1 MDVASSPRFIAAVNI
16 KLLERRERLFGH
28 RMPLFYA
35 DPVHIVRGEGVWL
48 TDASGKR
55 YMDMYNNVPC
65 VGHANP
71 RIVAAMQTQAGT
83 LNVHSRYLH
92 EGILDYAER
101 LTGLHAERLSR
112 AVFCCTGTE
121 ASEIALLMARAATG
135 GQGIICSDAGYH
147 GNSTEVRRL
156 SRRGG
161 ANNPEIRAIPYPQRY
176 RPIDESASEPQL
188 TEFHLD
194 QVRSAI
200 ADFADHDIPF
210 AGMFLC
216 SLLFNEGI
224 PDIPAG
230 FMAGA
235 ARIVHDAGG
244 VFIADEVQAGFCR
257 SGNWWGYETTGFVPD
272 IVTMGKPMGAGLPL
286 AGVVARPEL
295 VDAFREKTGYFNT
308 FASSPLQAAVGMA
321 VLDEIEER
329 HLLDNVVA
337 AGAHLRHALVELQG
351 AYECMGDV
359 RGHGLAL
366 AVDWV
371 RDRASKEPDRAGVAA
386 VVNRLKEKGFL
397 AGSAGSL
404 GNVLKLRPPLVF
416 SKDNADT
423 FANAL
428 SETMQE
434 LHG

>member
-1 MDVASSPRFIAAVNI
+1 MNAR
-16 KLLERRERLFGH
+16 LLERRERLLGQ
-28 RMPLFYA
+28 RMPLFYTE
-35 DPVHIVRGEGVWL
+35 PVHIVRGEGVWL
-48 TDASGKR
+48 YDAAGKR

-71 RIVAAMQTQAGT
+71 RVVAAMQTQAGM

-92 EGILDYAER
+92 EGILNYAER
-101 LTGLHAERLSR
+101 LTGLHAGPLRR

-135 GQGIICSDAGYH
+135 GRGVICSDAGYH

-156 SRRGG
+156 SRRGS
-161 ANNPEIRAIPYPQRY
+161 ATSPEIRTIPYPQRY
-176 RPIDESASEPQL
+176 RPIDTSASEGEL
-188 TEFHLD
+188 AERYLD
-194 QVRSAI
+194 RVRQAI
-200 ADFADHDIPF
+200 ADFANHDIPF

-216 SLLFNEGI
+216 SLLCNEGI

-230 FMAGA
+230 FMARA
-235 ARIVHDAGG
+235 AELVREAGG

-272 IVTMGKPMGAGLPL
+272 IATMGKPMGAGLPL
-286 AGVVARPEL
+286 AGVVARAEL

-321 VLDEIEER
+321 VLDELEER
-329 HLLDNVVA
+329 RLLDNVVA
-337 AGAHLRHALVELQG
+337 AGAHLRRALMALHAD
-351 AYECMGDV
+351 YECMGDV

-366 AVDWV
+366 GVDWV
-371 RDRASKEPDRAGVAA
+371 RDRASKDPDRPGVGS
-386 VVNRLKEKGFL
+386 VVNRLKEKGIL

-416 SKDNADT
+416 SKENADT

-428 SETMQE
+428 AETMQE
-434 LHG
+434 LYG

>member
-1 MDVASSPRFIAAVNI
+1 MNSE
-16 KLLERRERLFGH
+16 LLERRERLLGQ
-28 RMPLFYA
+28 RMALFYA
-35 DPVHIVRGEGVWL
+35 DPVHIVRGEGIWL
-48 TDASGKR
+48 YDASGKR

-71 RIVAAMQTQAGT
+71 RVVAAMQAQAGT

-92 EGILDYAER
+92 EGILDYADR
-101 LTGLHAERLSR
+101 LTGLHAGPLSR

-135 GQGIICSDAGYH
+135 GRGIICSDAGYH

-156 SRRGG
+156 SRRG
-161 ANNPEIRAIPYPQRY
+161 ATNSPDIRTIPYPQRY
-176 RPIDESASEPQL
+176 RPLDASASETEL
-188 TEFHLD
+188 TELYLD
-194 QVRSAI
+194 RVRSAI
-200 ADFADHDIPF
+200 ADLAAHDVPF

-216 SLLFNEGI
+216 SILFNEGI

-230 FMAGA
+230 FMTGA
-235 ARIVHDAGG
+235 AEIVHDAGG
-244 VFIADEVQAGFCR
+244 VVIADEVQAGFCR

-295 VDAFREKTGYFNT
+295 VDAFRENTGYFNT

-329 HLLDNVVA
+329 RLLPNVVT
-337 AGAHLRHALVELQG
+337 AGGHLRGLLVELQG
-351 AYECMGDV
+351 VYECMGDV

-371 RDRASKEPDRAGVAA
+371 RDRDSKEPDRAGVGT
-386 VVNRLKEKGFL
+386 VVNRLKDKGFL

-416 SKDNADT
+416 SKRDADT

-428 SETMQE
+428 SDTMQE
-434 LHG
+434 LYG

>member
-1 MDVASSPRFIAAVNI
+1 MTTHA
-16 KLLERRERLFGH
+16 LLQRRERVLGQ
-28 RMPLFYA
+28 RMPLFYSE
-35 DPVHIVRGEGVWL
+35 PVHIVRGDGIWL
-48 TDASGKR
+48 YDASGKQ
-55 YMDMYNNVPC
+55 YMDLYNNVPC

-71 RIVAAMQTQAGT
+71 RVAAAMQTQAGT

-92 EGILDYAER
+92 EAILDYAER
-101 LTGLHAERLSR
+101 LTDLHAETLTR

-135 GQGIICSDAGYH
+135 GRGIICSDGCYH

-156 SRRGG
+156 SNARRDPQG
-161 ANNPEIRAIPYPQRY
+161 NPEIRAIPYPQTY
-176 RPIDESASEPQL
+176 RPLDGGASESQL
-188 TEFHLD
+188 AELYLER
-194 QVRSAI
+194 VREAI
-200 ADFADHDIPF
+200 ADFARHDIPF
-210 AGMFLC
+210 AGMFVC
-216 SLLFNEGI
+216 SVLVNEGL
-224 PDIPAG
+224 PDIPRG
-230 FMAGA
+230 FMSRA
-235 ARIVHDAGG
+235 AEVVREAGG

-257 SGNWWGYETTGFVPD
+257 SGRWWGYQTSDFVPD

-321 VLDEIEER
+321 VLGELEER
-329 HLLDNVVA
+329 KLLDNVVEVGGYLRA
-337 AGAHLRHALVELQG
+337 ALDQLQTE
-351 AYECMGDV
+351 YECMGDV

-366 AVDWV
+366 GVDWV
-371 RDRASKEPDRAGVAA
+371 RDRESRAPDRRGVGR
-386 VVNRLKEKGFL
+386 VVNRLKDKGFL

-416 SKDNADT
+416 SKGNADL
-423 FANAL
+423 FLNAF
-428 SETMQE
+428 SETLRE

>member
-1 MDVASSPRFIAAVNI
+1 MDTN
-16 KLLERRERLFGH
+16 LLERRERLLGQ
-28 RMPLFYA
+28 RMPLFY
-35 DPVHIVRGEGVWL
+35 DEPVHIVRGEGIWL
-48 TDASGKR
+48 YDPSGKR
-55 YMDMYNNVPC
+55 YMDLYNNVPC

-71 RIVAAMQTQAGT
+71 RVVAAMQTQAGT

-92 EGILDYAER
+92 GGILDYAER
-101 LTGLHAERLSR
+101 LTALHAETLTR

-135 GQGIICSDAGYH
+135 GRGIVCSDAGYH

-156 SRRGG
+156 SRRGAG
-161 ANNPEIRAIPYPQRY
+161 ESTEIHAIPYPQRY
-176 RPIDESASEPQL
+176 RPLNGSAAESEL
-188 TEFHLD
+188 TEMYLD
-194 QVRSAI
+194 GVRRAI
-200 ADFADHDIPF
+200 ADFAKNDVPF
-210 AGMFLC
+210 AGMFVC
-216 SLLFNEGI
+216 SLFFNEGL

-235 ARIVHDAGG
+235 AEIVHDAGG

-257 SGNWWGYETTGFVPD
+257 SGNWWGYQTSGFVPD

-286 AGVVARPEL
+286 AGVVARTEL

-321 VLDEIEER
+321 VLDELENR
-329 HLLDNVVA
+329 ALLDNVVT
-337 AGAHLRHALVELQG
+337 AGAHLRRALDELQTG
-351 AYECMGDV
+351 YECMGDV

-371 RDRASKEPDRAGVAA
+371 RDRESKEPDRAGVASI
-386 VVNRLKEKGFL
+386 VNRLKEKGFL

-404 GNVLKLRPPLVF
+404 GNVLKVRPPLVF

-428 SETMQE
+428 SETMRE
-434 LHG
+434 LYG

>member
-1 MDVASSPRFIAAVNI
+1 MNT
-16 KLLERRERLFGH
+16 LLERRQRLLGQ

-35 DPVHIVRGEGVWL
+35 EPVHIVRGEGVWL
-48 TDASGKR
+48 YEASGKR

-71 RIVAAMQTQAGT
+71 RVVAAMQTQAGT

-101 LTGLHAERLSR
+101 LTGLHAEPLSR

-135 GQGIICSDAGYH
+135 GRGIICSDAGYH

-156 SRRGG
+156 SRRG
-161 ANNPEIRAIPYPQRY
+161 AAESPEIRAIPYPQRY
-176 RPIDESASEPQL
+176 RPLESASEAEL
-188 TEFHLD
+188 SELYLD
-194 QVRSAI
+194 RVRQAI
-200 ADFADHDIPF
+200 ADLAEHEVPF

-216 SLLFNEGI
+216 SLLFNEGL

-235 ARIVHDAGG
+235 AEIVREAGG

-257 SGNWWGYETTGFVPD
+257 SGNWWGYETSGFVPD

-286 AGVVARPEL
+286 AGVAARPEL
-295 VDAFREKTGYFNT
+295 VDVFRDKTGYFNT
-308 FASSPLQAAVGMA
+308 FASSPLQAAVGTA
-321 VLDEIEER
+321 VLDELEHRDLLGNTIE
-329 HLLDNVVA
+329 
-337 AGAHLRHALVELQG
+337 AGAHLRNALDALQMD
-351 AYECMGDV
+351 YECMGDV

-371 RDRASKEPDRAGVAA
+371 RDRESKEPDRAGVGS
-386 VVNRLKEKGFL
+386 VVNSLKEKGFL

-428 SETMQE
+428 TETMQE
-434 LHG
+434 LYG

>member
-1 MDVASSPRFIAAVNI
+1 MNAG
-16 KLLERRERLFGH
+16 LLERRQRLLGQ
-28 RMPLFYA
+28 RMPLFYT
-35 DPVHIVRGEGVWL
+35 DPVHIVRGEGIWL
-48 TDASGKR
+48 YDASGQR

-71 RIVAAMQTQAGT
+71 RVVAAMQTQAGT

-92 EGILDYAER
+92 ESILDYAER
-101 LTGLHAERLSR
+101 LTALHAETLTR

-156 SRRGG
+156 SRRGSG
-161 ANNPEIRAIPYPQRY
+161 DTAEIRAIPYPQLY
-176 RPIDESASEPQL
+176 RPLDEAASEPEL
-188 TEFHLD
+188 AELYLD
-194 QVRSAI
+194 RVRQAI
-200 ADFADHDIPF
+200 DDFAQHDVPF

-216 SLLFNEGI
+216 SILANEGL
-224 PDIPAG
+224 PDIPVG
-230 FMAGA
+230 FMPRA
-235 ARIVHDAGG
+235 AELVREAGG

-257 SGNWWGYETTGFVPD
+257 SGKWWGYETSGFVPD

-286 AGVVARPEL
+286 AGVVARPDL

-308 FASSPLQAAVGMA
+308 FASSPLQASVGMA
-321 VLDEIEER
+321 VLDELVDR
-329 HLLDNVVA
+329 HLLGNVVE
-337 AGAHLRHALVELQG
+337 AGNHLRNALIALQSD
-351 AYECMGDV
+351 YECMGDI

-371 RDRASKEPDRAGVAA
+371 HDRESKEPDRAGVGA

-434 LHG
+434 LYG

>member
-1 MDVASSPRFIAAVNI
+1 MNSG
-16 KLLERRERLFGH
+16 LLERRQRLLGQ
-28 RMPLFYA
+28 RMPLFYS
-35 DPVHIVRGEGVWL
+35 DPVHIVRGEGIWL
-48 TDASGKR
+48 YDAAGKQ
-55 YMDMYNNVPC
+55 YMDLYNNVPC

-71 RIVAAMQTQAGT
+71 RVAAAMQTQAGT

-101 LTGLHAERLSR
+101 LTGLHAAPLDR

-135 GQGIICSDAGYH
+135 GRGIICSDAGYH

-156 SRRGG
+156 SRRG
-161 ANNPEIRAIPYPQRY
+161 ATDSPEIRAIPYPQLY
-176 RPIDESASEPQL
+176 RPLDESATEAEL
-188 TEFHLD
+188 TALYLD
-194 QVRSAI
+194 RVRQAI
-200 ADFADHDIPF
+200 EDFAKRDVPF

-216 SLLFNEGI
+216 SLLFNEGV

-235 ARIVHDAGG
+235 AELVREAGG

-257 SGNWWGYETTGFVPD
+257 SGNWWGYKTTGFVPD
-272 IVTMGKPMGAGLPL
+272 IVTVGKPMGAGLPL

-295 VDAFREKTGYFNT
+295 VDAFRDKTGYFNT

-321 VLDEIEER
+321 VLDELEER
-329 HLLDNVVA
+329 RLLDNVVE
-337 AGAHLRHALVELQG
+337 AGAHLRRALVELQ
-351 AYECMGDV
+351 ADYECMGDV

-371 RDRASKEPDRAGVAA
+371 HDRASKAPDRAGVGS
-386 VVNRLKEKGFL
+386 VVNRLKDKGFL

-416 SKDNADT
+416 SKANADT

-434 LHG
+434 LYG